1 MNVFLISQKIEFDSA
16 RKVDDKL
23 VIFFSHLSRKQ
34 GLTFHANI

>member
-23 VIFFSHLSRKQ
+23 VIFFLICPENRV
-34 GLTFHANI
+34 